1 MQAPDAERI
10 GYQDDSVDLL
20 QRFQNT
26 GDLLLHQARRFG
38 KFLQRGRMSR
48 VDDMAHKQI
57 VEPCRR
63 NGWRHSAILQGIQ
76 GSLIRSSRAPILYPD
91 NVPELPEV
99 ETVVRGL
106 DKRVA
111 GDTIESVWIGS
122 RKQTLKSAAGLI
134 VATLEGKRIVRV
146 HRAGK
151 HIVFDLAGASGI
163 SGVKSSNASKSNAS
177 KKKSE
182 RSGRGRTR
190 PGASEQTAQWIVH
203 LGMTGRL
210 VVSEAPAE
218 IAKHTHLIAKLASG
232 RELRF
237 IDPRMFGKLSVHAGG
252 FDPGG
257 VEPLE
262 VDEGQFVA
270 LFRERKT
277 PIKSALLNQKLLR
290 GVGNI
295 YADESL
301 FRAGIRPRRRAS
313 SISGKQLSVLHR
325 SVQEVLREAIA
336 LGGSS
341 ISDYVDA
348 DGEEGFFQLQHKVY
362 GREGQ
367 PCLACATPIRRVVLA
382 GRSSHYCSKCQK

>member
-1 MQAPDAERI
+1 
-10 GYQDDSVDLL
+10 
-20 QRFQNT
+20 
-26 GDLLLHQARRFG
+26 
-38 KFLQRGRMSR
+38 
-48 VDDMAHKQI
+48 
-57 VEPCRR
+57 
-63 NGWRHSAILQGIQ
+63 
-76 GSLIRSSRAPILYPD
+76 
-91 NVPELPEV
+91 VPELPEV
-99 ETVVRGL
+99 ETIARGL
-106 DKRVA
+106 DKRAA

-122 RKQTLKSAAGLI
+122 RKQPLKSPAGVI
-134 VATLEGKRIVRV
+134 ASTLERKRIVRV

-151 HIVFDLAGASGI
+151 HIVFDLEGAARALQTEKGGLGGGS
-163 SGVKSSNASKSNAS
+163 KPRQAASLQQS
-177 KKKSE
+177 
-182 RSGRGRTR
+182 
-190 PGASEQTAQWIVH
+190 AQWIVH

-210 VVSEAPAE
+210 VVCDAAGD

-262 VDEGQFVA
+262 VSEAQFIG
-270 LFRERKT
+270 LFRGRKT

-301 FRAGIRPRRRAS
+301 FRAGIRPRRRAAA
-313 SISGKQLSVLHR
+313 ITRERLGKLHQAVR
-325 SVQEVLREAIA
+325 EVLREAIA

-348 DGEEGFFQLQHKVY
+348 DGEEGFFQFQHRVY
-362 GREGQ
+362 GREGE
-367 PCLACATPIRRVVLA
+367 PCLVCGTAIRRVVLA